1 MFLSAA
7 FSGSETALTS
17 LGRLEAQK
25 LVSRGGS
32 VARLTQEWVRDPG
45 RVLITILVGNN
56 IANIAASSVFALWA
70 AKKFPDQVTLSVVA
84 LTLTFIVLSEIT
96 PKLMARQV
104 ATEVAPLAMRFL
116 NFVYLILFPLIWL
129 LKKLTTGLVLLSG
142 MPGRERRT
150 PMSEEDISH
159 TIELATREGGIDQA
173 TGEVLSNL
181 IEFPDRLA
189 MHVMT
194 PRSKVAALS
203 VSWSWEQVL
212 RYVSVDG
219 HSRYPVYRNNMDHIV
234 GILLV
239 KDLFKEIQKPSP
251 GSWTRRIRRPY
262 YVSEMNPLGNILRDM
277 KRWGTHMALVRNES
291 GVITGLVTLE
301 DLIEEIVGDIRD
313 EHDDPSEAGHEQ
325 ALGGPRMVSGE
336 IPIVDFN
343 DHYDLSL
350 PVDSA
355 YSTLNGYLLMRT
367 GGQIPAPGTLIIDDE
382 VTFRIQSISDQGIAT
397 VELIEPFTSD
407 SSDDD

>member
-1 MFLSAA
+1 M
-7 FSGSETALTS
+7 
-17 LGRLEAQK
+17 
-25 LVSRGGS
+25 
-32 VARLTQEWVRDPG
+32 ARLTQEWVRDPG

-56 IANIAASSVFALWA
+56 IANISASSIFALWA
-70 AKKFPDQVTLSVVA
+70 AKKFPDQVTLSVVV
-84 LTLTFIVLSEIT
+84 LTLSFIIMSEIM

-104 ATEVAPLAMRFL
+104 ATEVAPTAMRFL
-116 NFVYLILFPLIWL
+116 NLVHLLLFPVIWL
-129 LKKLTTGLVLLSG
+129 LKKLTTGLVFLSG

-181 IEFPDRLA
+181 MEFPDRLA

-262 YVSEMNPLGNILRDM
+262 YVSEMNPLGNILREM

-325 ALGGPRMVSGE
+325 ALGGPRMVNGE

-350 PVDSA
+350 PIDSA

-397 VELIEPFTSD
+397 VELIEPFTND